1 MSFSILWGCISS
13 PRQSTVWVLLTGQ
26 GRLNTFYN
34 FRDVKWEGGSVAV
47 SIFVIFQ

>member
-1 MSFSILWGCISS
+1 MHLISK
-13 PRQSTVWVLLTGQ
+13 TVNSLHRVLLTGQ
-26 GRLNTFYN
+26 DRLNTYYN